1 MKTENTNAV
10 LHEVSTAQDIEVW
23 VIDKRDGTRLTNC
36 CGAYSTHMDTDELCC
51 KVCCMPVE
59 IGEGDGVDNIN
70 DYQIDKKLL
79 LEEA

>member
-1 MKTENTNAV
+1 MKTENKNAV

-36 CGAYSTHMDTDELCC
+36 CGAYSTPMDTDELCC
-51 KVCCMPVE
+51 KVCWMRVE
-59 IGEGDGVDNIN
+59 IGEGDFVDNIK

>member
-1 MKTENTNAV
+1 MKFDNENAV
-10 LHEVSTAQDIEVW
+10 LTEVSTAQDIEVW
-23 VIDKRDGTRLTNC
+23 VIDKRDGTRLTSC
-36 CGAYSTHMDTDELCC
+36 CGAYSTHMDTDELSC

-59 IGEGDGVDNIN
+59 IGEGDGVDNIK

>member
-1 MKTENTNAV
+1 MKYENEDAV
-10 LHEVSTAQDIEVW
+10 LTEVSTEQDIEVW
-23 VIDKRDGTRLTNC
+23 VIDKTNGDRLTSC

-59 IGEGDGVDNIN
+59 IGEGDGVDNIK